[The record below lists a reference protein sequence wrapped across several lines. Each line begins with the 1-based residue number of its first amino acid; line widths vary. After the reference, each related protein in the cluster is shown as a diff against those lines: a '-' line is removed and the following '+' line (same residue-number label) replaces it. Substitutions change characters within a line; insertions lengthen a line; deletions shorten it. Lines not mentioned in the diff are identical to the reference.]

1 MKCTVNRM
9 DKNLRYRILTIKGN
23 KYIMDMGGESIWK
36 LLFPIFYWLLPNR
49 VYKLETQVMAER
61 LTAPTVE
68 EKTGTS
74 QIIWPLLASIL
85 ATSLSPLANYFEI
98 TLSTSVNILIV
109 STIVVLMFILI
120 GLLSRK
126 FKEKVYQNV
135 DLSQLTKGW
144 LWVFPVP
151 LRAALISAF
160 LYVGCMGLG
169 VLAMISYIEDGNW
182 LILLFSIPLLFV
194 GMVLPGLLTVVE
206 GKTLIKIL
214 GGERADIYPHI
225 DF

>member
-9 DKNLRYRILTIKGN
+9 DKNLRYRILTIKRN

-36 LLFPIFYWLLPNR
+36 LLFPIFYWILPNR
-49 VYKLETQVMAER
+49 VYKLENQTIAER
-61 LTAPTVE
+61 LTAPAVQ
-68 EKTGTS
+68 EKTGST

-98 TLSTSVNILIV
+98 SLSTSVNILIV
-109 STIVVLMFILI
+109 SIIIVLMFILI

-126 FKEKVYQNV
+126 FKERIYQIV

-144 LWVFPVP
+144 LWIFPVP
-151 LRAALISAF
+151 LKAALISAF

-169 VLAMISYIEDGNW
+169 VLAMMSYVEDGNW
-182 LILLFSIPLLFV
+182 LILLFSIPLLLV

-206 GKTLIKIL
+206 GKTRVKIL
-214 GGERADIYPHI
+214 GGERAEIYPQI
-225 DF
+225 NV

>member
-1 MKCTVNRM
+1 MKCTVNRT
-9 DKNLRYRILTIKGN
+9 DKNLRYRILTIKRN
-23 KYIMDMGGESIWK
+23 KYIMDMWGESIWK

-49 VYKLETQVMAER
+49 VYKLENQVMAER

-206 GKTLIKIL
+206 GKTLI
-214 GGERADIYPHI
+214 
-225 DF
+225 

>member
-9 DKNLRYRILTIKGN
+9 DKNLRYRVLTIKGN
-23 KYIMDMGGESIWK
+23 KYILDMGGGSIWK

-49 VYKLETQVMAER
+49 VYKLENQAIAER
-61 LTAPTVE
+61 LTAPTIQG
-68 EKTGTS
+68 KTGSS

-98 TLSTSVNILIV
+98 PLSTRVNILIV
-109 STIVVLMFILI
+109 SIIVVLMFILI

-126 FKEKVYQNV
+126 FKEKVYQIV

-144 LWVFPVP
+144 LWIFPVP
-151 LRAALISAF
+151 LRAAFISAF
-160 LYVGCMGLG
+160 LYIGCMGLG

-206 GKTLIKIL
+206 GKTIIKIW
-214 GGERADIYPHI
+214 GGKRADIYP
-225 DF
+225 